1 MAPYWK
7 QVACAALFS
16 TTISLSNGFVSPTTS
31 SRVATMQ
38 SPLSMSMADTVASHV
53 DGIPAENLR

>member
-7 QVACAALFS
+7 QAACAALFT

-38 SPLSMSMADTVASHV
+38 SSLSMSDTAIV
-53 DGIPAENLR
+53 PAENLR

>member
-7 QVACAALFS
+7 QAAGAALF
-16 TTISLSNGFVSPTTS
+16 TILSSVDGFVSPTTS

-38 SPLSMSMADTVASHV
+38 LSMADAAIV
-53 DGIPAENLR
+53 PAENIR